1 MTYNLNIFSS
11 LCSEYNTFDALSE
24 YLRSEAGGRV
34 SIIEDGDLA
43 IFHYDKRIT
52 DMSRWAWMRSVV
64 WDKAANR
71 PVAIAPPKATEVD
84 DTFMGT
90 EGPLEGYQ
98 IQEYM
103 EGTTLSIWT
112 SGNDIRVA
120 SRTKFG
126 ASKGFYGAKTFRE
139 MLTDAVGDDLSSL
152 IPLGETFVSVLL
164 QHPEHRVVEEIK
176 EARIFVLHAGHVE
189 EDGTVVINENVDR
202 SPSIVDGPEAGETIA
217 AWFGRL
223 TTAHSWTWQGIC
235 IKDRRGRRFR
245 LRSNSYRMV
254 RSLRGSTPR
263 SDERFFAL
271 RAGGMVKTYLYYY
284 PEDKKTYWRY
294 ETFVRNTTNAIYAE
308 YCAVFK
314 EKSKALEAVDAKL
327 LTHVRALH
335 AKYLAELRPSG
346 RTVIRATAIQYVNS
360 MPVPRLLYLL
370 NVEKRERRGGVQ
382 ALIDLASSSGHEEA
396 MACNLGHEEAMACNL
411 GHEEAMACNLGHEE
425 ATEMA

>member
-1 MTYNLNIFSS
+1 MAYALNVFSS
-11 LCSEYNTFDALSE
+11 LCSEYNTFDALAE

-43 IFHYDKRIT
+43 ILHYDKRAT
-52 DMSRWAWMRSVV
+52 DMNRWSWMRSVV
-64 WDKAANR
+64 WDKVANR
-71 PVAIAPPKATEVD
+71 PIAVAPPKATEVD

-90 EGPLEGYQ
+90 EGPLVDYQ

-103 EGTTLSIWT
+103 EGTTLNIWR
-112 SGNDIRVA
+112 NDNQVHVA

-126 ASKGFYGAKTFRE
+126 ASKGFYGAKTFRD
-139 MLTDAVGDDLSSL
+139 MLSDALGEGDLGSL
-152 IPLGETFVSVLL
+152 IPAGETFVSVLL
-164 QHPEHRVVEEIK
+164 QHPEHRVVEDIK
-176 EARIFVLHAGHVE
+176 EARIFVLHTGHVE
-189 EDGTVVINENVDR
+189 EDGTVIINEAVDC
-202 SPSIVDGPEAGETIA
+202 SPAAVDGPEAGETIA
-217 AWFGRL
+217 AWFGRMA
-223 TTAHSWTWQGIC
+223 TTHSWTWQGIC

-314 EKSKALEAVDAKL
+314 EKSKELEAVDPKYL
-327 LTHVRALH
+327 VHLRALH

-346 RTVIRATAIQYVNS
+346 RTVVRAAAIQYVNT

-370 NVEKRERRGGVQ
+370 NVEKRAAREE
-382 ALIDLASSSGHEEA
+382 LA
-396 MACNLGHEEAMACNL
+396 
-411 GHEEAMACNLGHEE
+411 
-425 ATEMA
+425 